1 MDIDIYKNSVTVSL
15 MSTSFDS
22 NYYYSFLSG
31 WLTSAMRMLA
41 DDKKFLALKTDAERR
56 AYVKVKLEEAET
68 AATKNATRSK
78 K

>member
-1 MDIDIYKNSVTVSL
+1 
-15 MSTSFDS
+15 MSDSSFNA

-41 DDKKFLALKTDAERR
+41 DDRKFLALKTDDERR
-56 AYVKVKLEEAET
+56 AYIKVKQDEAEA
-68 AATKNATRSK
+68 AATKNATTK